1 MKTFPEPKS
10 FDWNEGNINKNW
22 DKHRVYH
29 LECEEIFFNESI
41 VTKVE
46 KRGVSQEE
54 RVCALGV
61 TNEGRFLFVVFTIPK
76 GRIRVVSARD
86 MNKKERKTYHE
97 KIKEDAEIQK

>member
-1 MKTFPEPKS
+1 MKSFPESKS
-10 FDWNEGNINKNW
+10 FDWDQGNINKNW
-22 DKHRVYH
+22 DKHRVHH
-29 LECEEIFFNESI
+29 LECEEIFFNEPL

-61 TNEGRFLFVVFTIPK
+61 TNEGRFLFVVSTIRR

-86 MNKKERKTYHE
+86 MNKKERKIYHE
-97 KIKEDAEIQK
+97 KIKKDTEI